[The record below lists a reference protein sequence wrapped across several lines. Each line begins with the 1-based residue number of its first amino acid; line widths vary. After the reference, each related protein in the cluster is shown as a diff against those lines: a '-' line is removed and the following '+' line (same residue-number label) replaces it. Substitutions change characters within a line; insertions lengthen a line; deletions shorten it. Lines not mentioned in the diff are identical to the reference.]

1 MRCSSMNYSKVILFN
16 SSLCD
21 GKHMSSPDWQY
32 TVHATVYCME
42 VACVLPVLYTSDGEA
57 IAYAYK
63 GFGSR
68 ACVPVN
74 TQCAM

>member
-32 TVHATVYCME
+32 TVHATVYCMA
-42 VACVLPVLYTSDGEA
+42 VACVHTSDGEA
-57 IAYAYK
+57 IAYVYK
-63 GFGSR
+63 GFGIR
-68 ACVPVN
+68 AYAPVN
-74 TQCAM
+74 TQCAI